1 MSERLLAVR
10 GLEVAYGP
18 IVAVRGLS
26 LHVDEGEIVA
36 LLGPNGAGKTSTL
49 RGLTGLVRPK
59 DGRVVFAG
67 ERIEQAGPARSVE
80 LGLAHVPEGRRVFPG
95 LSVGDNLML
104 GGWKAAGDRR
114 RFSARLDLVFDLF
127 PRLADRRDQRAG
139 WLSGGEQQMLALGRA
154 LMSGPRLLLIDEL
167 SLGLGPAV
175 VDSLLSRL
183 VELNREGLSLVLI
196 EQFVDRALAVA
207 DRVYLLGKGRLH
219 FTGTPAEAVRARV
232 IEGAYLAE
240 VPA

>member
-1 MSERLLAVR
+1 MSERLLTVR
-10 GLEVAYGP
+10 GLDVAYGP

-59 DGRVVFAG
+59 DGRVLFAG

-95 LSVGDNLML
+95 LSVADNLML

-114 RFSARLDLVFDLF
+114 RFSVRLDLVFDLF
-127 PRLADRRDQRAG
+127 PRLADRRDQMAG

-196 EQFVDRALAVA
+196 EQFVDRALAVS
-207 DRVYLLGKGRLH
+207 DRIYLLSKGRLQ